1 MKKRTFLASTLVLLL
16 VTAGWAQNRK
26 EYLLEKNWKFIRT
39 DEPDQKNAAFDDSK
53 WQTVTVPHDWAIY
66 GPFSALNDQQKV
78 AITQDGQ
85 KEAMEHAGRT
95 GGLPFVGVGW
105 YRNTGNLPAY
115 EAGKRVTLVFDGAMA
130 NSQVFVNGRKVGE
143 WPYG

>member
-53 WQTVTVPHDWAIY
+53 RLTAIEKDK
-66 GPFSALNDQQKV
+66 ANWLNAAEV
-78 AITQDGQ
+78 ASLTFPAGFVRVDG
-85 KEAMEHAGRT
+85 
-95 GGLPFVGVGW
+95 
-105 YRNTGNLPAY
+105 
-115 EAGKRVTLVFDGAMA
+115 
-130 NSQVFVNGRKVGE
+130 
-143 WPYG
+143 